1 MATVTPHFSTKIE
14 YPDTDGKPMAESD
27 FQADPLI
34 YAKTALKRHFKQ
46 DPNVYVSGNLLL
58 YYEKGNPEAV
68 VAPDV
73 FVAMGVA
80 KHDRRSFKLW
90 EEPKG
95 PDFVIEITSLS
106 TYTHDQGSKKGIY
119 AFLGVSE
126 YFQYDP
132 TQDYLNPPLQGY
144 RLVDDY
150 YLPIPATPL
159 SKNAFALHSNIL
171 QLDLQWRDG
180 VLHFY
185 DPETEEYLLTY
196 DEAID
201 ARLAAEQARRE
212 AEQARQQAEQSRQQ
226 AEERAAAER
235 AARLAAEARIAELE
249 AQLAQG
255 KATGD
260 KTSE

>member
-201 ARLAAEQARRE
+201 TRLAAEQARRE
-212 AEQARQQAEQSRQQ
+212 AEQARQQ

>member
-1 MATVTPHFSTKIE
+1 MATAAPRFTTKIE
-14 YPDTDGKPMAESD
+14 YPDTDGKPIAESD
-27 FQADPLI
+27 FQAGPLI
-34 YAKTALKRHFKQ
+34 YAKTALKRHFKKIP
-46 DPNVYVSGNLLL
+46 DVYVSGNLLL

-73 FVAMGVA
+73 FVAMGVP

-90 EEPKG
+90 KEPKG

-106 TYTHDQGSKKGIY
+106 TYAQDQGPKKGLY

-132 TQDYLNPPLQGY
+132 TQDYLTPPLQGY

-159 SKNAFALHSNIL
+159 PDNAFALYSNIL
-171 QLDLQWRDG
+171 QLDLQWRNG
-180 VLHFY
+180 FLHFY
-185 DPETEEYLLTY
+185 NPETDEYLLTY
-196 DEAID
+196 DEAED
-201 ARLAAEQARRE
+201 ARLAAEQ
-212 AEQARQQAEQSRQQ
+212 QATQ
-226 AEERAAAER
+226 ER

-249 AQLAQG
+249 AQLKAAQA
-255 KATGD
+255 KAND
-260 KTSE
+260 NKIP

>member
-1 MATVTPHFSTKIE
+1 
-14 YPDTDGKPMAESD
+14 MAESD

-34 YAKTALKRHFKQ
+34 YAKTALKRYFKD

-73 FVAMGVA
+73 FVGMGVS

-106 TYTHDQGSKKGIY
+106 TYAQDQGPKKGLY

-132 TQDYLNPPLQGY
+132 TQDYLTPPLQGY

-159 SKNAFALHSNIL
+159 SENAFSLHSNIL
-171 QLDLQWRDG
+171 QLDLHWQDG
-180 VLHFY
+180 KLHFY
-185 DPETEEYLLTY
+185 NPETDKYLLTY
-196 DEAID
+196 DEVED
-201 ARLAAEQARRE
+201 ARLAVE
-212 AEQARQQAEQSRQQ
+212 QQA
-226 AEERAAAER
+226 AHER
-235 AARLAAEARIAELE
+235 AARLAAEARIVELE
-249 AQLAQG
+249 AQLKAAQA
-255 KATGD
+255 KANDG
-260 KTSE
+260 KTS

>member
-212 AEQARQQAEQSRQQ
+212 AEQSRQQ

>member
-1 MATVTPHFSTKIE
+1 
-14 YPDTDGKPMAESD
+14 MAESD

-201 ARLAAEQARRE
+201 TRLAAEQARRE
-212 AEQARQQAEQSRQQ
+212 AEQARQQ

>member
-1 MATVTPHFSTKIE
+1 MAILAPRFTSKIE
-14 YPDTDGKPMAESD
+14 YTDTDGKPMAESD

-34 YAKTALKRHFKQ
+34 YAKTALKRHFKR
-46 DPNVYVSGNLLL
+46 DPTVYVTGNLLL

-73 FVAMGVA
+73 FVAMGVP

-95 PDFVIEITSLS
+95 PDFVIEITSMS
-106 TYTHDQGSKKGIY
+106 TYAQDQGPKKGTY

-132 TQDYLNPPLQGY
+132 TQDYLTPPLQGY

-159 SKNAFALHSNIL
+159 SDNTFALHSNLL
-171 QLDLQWRDG
+171 QLDLHWQDG
-180 VLHFY
+180 VLHFFN
-185 DPETEEYLLTY
+185 PETEEYLLTY
-196 DEAID
+196 DEAED
-201 ARLAAEQARRE
+201 ARRA
-212 AEQARQQAEQSRQQ
+212 AEQARQQAEQRVEQ
-226 AEERAAAER
+226 ER

-249 AQLAQG
+249 AQLKAAQS
-255 KATGD
+255 KAD
-260 KTSE
+260 DNKNP